1 MKGIVSKEEL
11 NKKIL
16 LIGCGNSS
24 LGYDLWLDGFT
35 NIECM
40 DYAESVIERMN

>member
-1 MKGIVSKEEL
+1 LKGIVSKEEL